1 MSASYPTN
9 FFEVNEVLEKVSGLR
24 ILDKESRFVIRVLQL
39 FYVFLIYCTGISL
52 TFSEYVTLF
61 ESLKDIGKLASYL
74 LVVLTNIAAFIKF
87 FLLVLGRSRLQKLMN
102 TLQDDKYR
110 YSAIGESNPGLL
122 VTKEKKLIC
131 IISYSMLI
139 MYTFVGILANTTTVM
154 NLEMGLKANTFE
166 FTNKTCN
173 DFMLYDLY
181 VPFTTDTKWKCIAA
195 ATFFN
200 AGFEV
205 IAFIHAT
212 HDALLISILCFL
224 KTQFKIIGDVL
235 RTIRQRSLRNINLPE
250 DYSIHHDEDNPLLE
264 EELYRQ
270 LKLYTEHLKMLLR
283 MRDEIEYMFTY
294 VLLIQILASLFTYA
308 SCLYFAFAES
318 VMTPDFFSQLEF
330 CSCVLVQLSC
340 MCWFGNEIKDAGEAI
355 IFSLYEMD
363 WFSCSPRF
371 KKSMILTMI
380 RMQRPIYLSIGKFSP
395 LTLATLVTVC
405 RASFSYFTVFKS
417 V

>member
-1 MSASYPTN
+1 
-9 FFEVNEVLEKVSGLR
+9 
-24 ILDKESRFVIRVLQL
+24 
-39 FYVFLIYCTGISL
+39 
-52 TFSEYVTLF
+52 
-61 ESLKDIGKLASYL
+61 
-74 LVVLTNIAAFIKF
+74 
-87 FLLVLGRSRLQKLMN
+87 
-102 TLQDDKYR
+102 
-110 YSAIGESNPGLL
+110 
-122 VTKEKKLIC
+122 
-131 IISYSMLI
+131 MLI

-283 MRDEIEYMFTY
+283 KMEYGLISGPKFDEVIKHLRNSFPDEPLNASVGLSVRGKPCELLEKYDLHTLEEGMSLMAMDAKTKEIAGVALNGISRKGDVEKSLEEMKSIDNIQYQRVFGLLNNVNKDLDLFTKYNVEKIFELRILSVDDKYRGRGLAKELFSRSEMIAKEYGFELMKVDATSFYTQKISESFGFTTEVCIKY
-294 VLLIQILASLFTYA
+294 GDYCDEEGQKIYDTKSPHDFYKVMVKHLAS
-308 SCLYFAFAES
+308 
-318 VMTPDFFSQLEF
+318 
-330 CSCVLVQLSC
+330 
-340 MCWFGNEIKDAGEAI
+340 
-355 IFSLYEMD
+355 
-363 WFSCSPRF
+363 
-371 KKSMILTMI
+371 
-380 RMQRPIYLSIGKFSP
+380 RPNSE
-395 LTLATLVTVC
+395 
-405 RASFSYFTVFKS
+405 
-417 V
+417 

>member
-1 MSASYPTN
+1 M
-9 FFEVNEVLEKVSGLR
+9 F
-24 ILDKESRFVIRVLQL
+24 
-39 FYVFLIYCTGISL
+39 CH
-52 TFSEYVTLF
+52 
-61 ESLKDIGKLASYL
+61 
-74 LVVLTNIAAFIKF
+74 
-87 FLLVLGRSRLQKLMN
+87 
-102 TLQDDKYR
+102 R
-110 YSAIGESNPGLL
+110 YSVNLFVL
-122 VTKEKKLIC
+122 FFQ
-131 IISYSMLI
+131 MLI

-395 LTLATLVTVC
+395 LTLATLVTENGI
-405 RASFSYFTVFKS
+405 RPHFRP
-417 V
+417 

>member
-1 MSASYPTN
+1 M
-9 FFEVNEVLEKVSGLR
+9 F
-24 ILDKESRFVIRVLQL
+24 
-39 FYVFLIYCTGISL
+39 CH
-52 TFSEYVTLF
+52 
-61 ESLKDIGKLASYL
+61 
-74 LVVLTNIAAFIKF
+74 
-87 FLLVLGRSRLQKLMN
+87 
-102 TLQDDKYR
+102 R
-110 YSAIGESNPGLL
+110 YSVNLFVL
-122 VTKEKKLIC
+122 FFQ
-131 IISYSMLI
+131 MLI

-205 IAFIHAT
+205 IAFIHAKPS
-212 HDALLISILCFL
+212 IS
-224 KTQFKIIGDVL
+224 
-235 RTIRQRSLRNINLPE
+235 RTIVGPNNTCHDSSKLLKHSYINI
-250 DYSIHHDEDNPLLE
+250 HDEDNPLLE

-340 MCWFGNEIKDAGEAI
+340 MCWFGNEIKDA
-355 IFSLYEMD
+355 F
-363 WFSCSPRF
+363 PR
-371 KKSMILTMI
+371 S
-380 RMQRPIYLSIGKFSP
+380 QW
-395 LTLATLVTVC
+395 
-405 RASFSYFTVFKS
+405 
-417 V
+417 